1 MGYASG
7 LYDKEAAIG
16 ITIARAAAMK
26 KAEGNGSMV
35 ALGICFQRA
44 RYMIKQVLKSADRA
58 DGLWIAAINSPNAVT
73 VAGREELV
81 DILTSFIKDRG
92 FFAAK
97 LNVTCAFHTPL
108 MEPQEEEFKTNMK
121 AMVHP
126 NLKTSSSHPAVRIMS
141 TVDGQWLER
150 DMDVDYFW
158 DNIRQP
164 VLFGAAINK
173 VIKENSSEN
182 ILFLEIAPHP
192 VLKSYILQCHGQPI
206 SLIRRPNSKVPAQN
220 TGEHYQ
226 FLEGIGNLLTSGFKA
241 VDLARLCS
249 SPDGRQDFLRSHV
262 PDYPYK
268 KITCS
273 SESASNLSVRIQSKS
288 PPLSSPLFRMS
299 LGTHPDLAGHLIFD
313 LPLFPLSG

>member
-7 LYDKEAAIG
+7 LYDKEATIG

-58 DGLWIAAINSPNAVT
+58 DGLWISAINSPNAVT

-108 MEPQEEEFKTNMK
+108 MEPQEEEFRTNIK
-121 AMVHP
+121 AMLGSFQVG
-126 NLKTSSSHPAVRIMS
+126 NSPASVRIMS

-173 VIKENSSEN
+173 IIKENSSEN

-192 VLKSYILQCHGQPI
+192 VLKSYILQCQGQPI
-206 SLIRRPNSKVPAQN
+206 SLIRRPNSKVPSQN

-241 VDLARLCS
+241 VDIARLCS
-249 SPDGRQDFLRSHV
+249 SPDERQDFLRSHI

-268 KITCS
+268 KVTCS
-273 SESASNLSVRIQSKS
+273 SESASNLSIRMQSKP
-288 PPLSSPLFRMS
+288 PPLWSALFRMS
-299 LGTHPDLAGHLIFD
+299 LGTHPDLAGHIIFD

>member
-7 LYDKEAAIG
+7 LYDKEATIG
-16 ITIARAAAMK
+16 ITIARAAAIK

-73 VAGREELV
+73 VAGREDLV

-108 MEPQEEEFKTNMK
+108 MEPQEEEFKSNMK
-121 AMVHP
+121 AMLGSFHA
-126 NLKTSSSHPAVRIMS
+126 SAVRIMS

-173 VIKENSSEN
+173 I
-182 ILFLEIAPHP
+182 I
-192 VLKSYILQCHGQPI
+192 
-206 SLIRRPNSKVPAQN
+206 
-220 TGEHYQ
+220 
-226 FLEGIGNLLTSGFKA
+226 
-241 VDLARLCS
+241 
-249 SPDGRQDFLRSHV
+249 
-262 PDYPYK
+262 
-268 KITCS
+268 
-273 SESASNLSVRIQSKS
+273 
-288 PPLSSPLFRMS
+288 
-299 LGTHPDLAGHLIFD
+299 
-313 LPLFPLSG
+313 

>member
-7 LYDKEAAIG
+7 LYDKEATIG
-16 ITIARAAAMK
+16 IAIARAAAMK
-26 KAEGNGSMV
+26 KAEGNGGMV

-44 RYMIKQVLKSADRA
+44 RYIIKQVLKTADRT
-58 DGLWIAAINSPNAVT
+58 DGLWIAAINSPDAVT

-81 DILTSFIKDRG
+81 DILTRLIKDRG

-121 AMVHP
+121 ALLGHFQFGMKP
-126 NLKTSSSHPAVRIMS
+126 PAVRIMS
-141 TVDGQWLER
+141 TVDGHWLER

-164 VLFGAAINK
+164 VLFGTAINEI
-173 VIKENSSEN
+173 IKDNSSEK

-192 VLKSYILQCHGQPI
+192 VLKAYILQCQGQPI

-249 SPDGRQDFLRSHV
+249 TADGEQNFLRSHI

-273 SESASNLSVRIQSKS
+273 SESASNLSVRMQPKP
-288 PPLSSPLFRMS
+288 PPLSSPLFRMN
-299 LGTHPDLAGHLIFD
+299 LATHPDLAGHFIFD
-313 LPLFPLSG
+313 VPVFPLSG

>member
-7 LYDKEAAIG
+7 LYNKEAAIG

-26 KAEGNGSMV
+26 KAEGNGCMV

-58 DGLWIAAINSPNAVT
+58 DGLWIAAINSPDAVT
-73 VAGREELV
+73 VAGREELA

-108 MEPQEEEFKTNMK
+108 MEPQEEEFKTHMK
-121 AMVHP
+121 AMLGNFQVGMNP
-126 NLKTSSSHPAVRIMS
+126 PAVRIMS
-141 TVDGQWLER
+141 TVDGHWLER
-150 DMDVDYFW
+150 DMDINYFW

-173 VIKENSSEN
+173 IIKENSSEN

-192 VLKSYILQCHGQPI
+192 VLKAYILQCQGQSI
-206 SLIRRPNSKVPAQN
+206 SLIRRPNSKVPSQN

-241 VDLARLCS
+241 VDLARFCS
-249 SPDGRQDFLRSHV
+249 TPDGRQNFLRSHI

-273 SESASNLSVRIQSKS
+273 SESASNLSIRIRPKS
-288 PPLSSPLFRMS
+288 SPLSSPLFRMS

-313 LPLFPLSG
+313 VPLFPLSG

>member
-7 LYDKEAAIG
+7 LYDKETTIG

-26 KAEGNGSMV
+26 KAEGNGRMV

-44 RYMIKQVLKSADRA
+44 RYLIKQVLKHSDRA
-58 DGLWIAAINSPNAVT
+58 DGLWIAAINSPDAVT

-81 DILTSFIKDRG
+81 DILISFVKDRG
-92 FFAAK
+92 YFAAK

-108 MEPQEEEFKTNMK
+108 MEPQEEEFKTNIK
-121 AMVHP
+121 AMLGSIQVGP
-126 NLKTSSSHPAVRIMS
+126 NPPAVRIMS
-141 TVDGQWLER
+141 TVDGRWLER
-150 DMDVDYFW
+150 DMDDNYFW

-164 VLFGAAINK
+164 VLFGTAINK
-173 VIKENSSEN
+173 IIKENSSEN

-192 VLKSYILQCHGQPI
+192 VLKAYTLQCRGQPI

-249 SPDGRQDFLRSHV
+249 TPDGQQNFIRSHI

-268 KITCS
+268 KVTCS
-273 SESASNLSVRIQSKS
+273 SESASNLSIRIRSNP
-288 PPLSSPLFRMS
+288 PPLSSPLFRMN
-299 LGTHPDLAGHLIFD
+299 LGTHPDLAGHIIFD
-313 LPLFPLSG
+313 VPLFPLSG

>member
-7 LYDKEAAIG
+7 LYDKETTIG

-26 KAEGNGSMV
+26 KAEGNGGMV
-35 ALGICFQRA
+35 ALGICFQKA
-44 RYMIKQVLKSADRA
+44 RYMIKQVLESAGRDE
-58 DGLWIAAINSPNAVT
+58 GLWVAAVNSPDSVT
-73 VAGREELV
+73 VAGRKELV
-81 DILTSFIKDRG
+81 DNLTGVIKDRG

-108 MEPQEEEFKTNMK
+108 MEPQEEEFKTVMK
-121 AMVHP
+121 AMLGNFQVGM
-126 NLKTSSSHPAVRIMS
+126 NLPAVRVMS

-150 DMDVDYFW
+150 DMDVGYFW

-164 VLFGAAINK
+164 VLFGTAINK
-173 VIKENSSEN
+173 IIKENSSEN

-192 VLKSYILQCHGQPI
+192 VLKTYILQCHGQPI

-226 FLEGIGNLLTSGFKA
+226 FLEGIGTLLTSGFKS

-249 SPDGRQDFLRSHV
+249 TPDGRQNFLRCHI

-268 KITCS
+268 RITCS
-273 SESASNLSVRIQSKS
+273 AESALNLSIRIRPKP

-313 LPLFPLSG
+313 VPLFPLSG